1 MTLEIVKQYIMAI
14 SSLLSDNL
22 IFSFING
29 IKVYIYYL
37 SKKNQKNI
45 YNSYYKQYT
54 CRYLAIIFLNGL
66 FNTIFINLPTANSN
80 TIFYI

>member
-1 MTLEIVKQYIMAI
+1 MAI

-45 YNSYYKQYT
+45 YNSYYK
-54 CRYLAIIFLNGL
+54 
-66 FNTIFINLPTANSN
+66 
-80 TIFYI
+80 